1 MPIYSVE
8 APNGKIYDVEAPE
21 GTSKKAILSFA
32 QNAYLN
38 DIPKEPTPE
47 YKPEPA
53 TGFSSFVP
61 AVKRGALGLQSLVGD
76 VLPAMAGR
84 VGEKIGIQGAGDY
97 ATKQMQ
103 EAQEAQQYIQQMYPS
118 AVPSYTNIQSGGDFL
133 TYVVESVG
141 ELIPS
146 ILPSIFTGG
155 AAGVVGRGAV
165 VAAKQAAEKAAAA
178 GAAKRLTEKEI
189 KDLATQAG
197 VDAAKR
203 TGLK

>member
-21 GTSKKAILSFA
+21 GTSERAILSFA

-38 DIPKEPTPE
+38 DIPQEPTPE
-47 YKPEPA
+47 YKSEPA
-53 TGFSSFVP
+53 TGISSFIP

-97 ATKQMQ
+97 ATRQMQ

-118 AVPSYTNIQSGGDFL
+118 AVPAWCSDS
-133 TYVVESVG
+133 
-141 ELIPS
+141 
-146 ILPSIFTGG
+146 
-155 AAGVVGRGAV
+155 R
-165 VAAKQAAEKAAAA
+165 
-178 GAAKRLTEKEI
+178 
-189 KDLATQAG
+189 
-197 VDAAKR
+197 R
-203 TGLK
+203 TSR

>member
-1 MPIYSVE
+1 MPIYEYQGQKYEITDTDPDVAKSKILNYLASQE
-8 APNGKIYDVEAPE
+8 APV
-21 GTSKKAILSFA
+21 
-32 QNAYLN
+32 
-38 DIPKEPTPE
+38 PE
-47 YKPEPA
+47 YTPEPA
-53 TGFSSFVP
+53 TGISSFIP

-97 ATKQMQ
+97 ATRQMQ

-118 AVPSYTNIQSGGDFL
+118 AVPSYKDIKGGGDLL

-165 VAAKQAAEKAAAA
+165 VAAEQAAKKAATAA
-178 GAAKRLTEKEI
+178 ADDI
-189 KDLATQAG
+189 S
-197 VDAAKR
+197 
-203 TGLK
+203 